1 MGCSWSKNQPL
12 SDGELQNILGKPLED
27 IKKLYSFGKELG
39 KRTESEHIV
48 MELCG
53 GGELSSRIEAHSYY
67 SEKDSA
73 GILKSIANALQT
85 CHSMGVIH
93 RDVKPENF
101 LFSSEV
107 ENTMLKAIGF
117 GSSVYI
123 KQETELKGKVGSKYY
138 LAPEVLQGKS
148 YGKEIDIWSAGVIL
162 YLLLCGKHPFK
173 TESEIRR
180 GSLDL
185 ERKPWP
191 CVSESAKDLV
201 KKMLTKDPKSR
212 ISASNVLGSLTIVL
226 EFSSSS
232 DRWDETNI
240 TFRAWEITG
249 FDPKPSEHSW
259 IRIQAPYKPIDNVL
273 VLRMKRFGAMN
284 KLKKLA
290 LNVIVEGLEKEL
302 IKDDKDRV
310 FKSMDTDG
318 SGSIT
323 YGELRNGL
331 NAPRSHPNLSLS
343 EARQLM
349 EAADVDGN
357 GRLDLYEYISAT
369 TETNVLVTDEN
380 CTKHSSSLIKM
391 VAAGFVQDE
400 RIDYEEFCAMMRDGK
415 LQPQGKRLNRG
426 EEVRVVNLEIVL
438 LFYVFFCLDNI
449 KRGGSPWLM
458 AAFFWVVTAWI
469 SVFQLMVHAIKGV
482 VWILRHAI
490 KYQPSFVDIK
500 KTEFKTQMMYLSVHA
515 KS

>member
-1 MGCSWSKNQPL
+1 MGCFWSKNQPP

-39 KRTESEHIV
+39 KGNLGTTECIHVV

-73 GILKSIANALQT
+73 GILKSVVIALQT

-107 ENTMLKAIGF
+107 ENTVLKAIGF

-123 KQETELKGKVGSKYY
+123 KQETELKRKVESKYY

-162 YLLLCGKHPFK
+162 YLLLCGKHPFE
-173 TESEIRR
+173 TESKIRR

-185 ERKPWP
+185 ESKPWP
-191 CVSESAKDLV
+191 CVSESAKDFE
-201 KKMLTKDPKSR
+201 K
-212 ISASNVLGSLTIVL
+212 GSLTI
-226 EFSSSS
+226 
-232 DRWDETNI
+232 
-240 TFRAWEITG
+240 ITG
-249 FDPKPSEHSW
+249 FAPKSEHSW
-259 IRIQAPYKPIDNVL
+259 IKIQAPYKPIDNVL

-290 LNVIVEGLEKEL
+290 LNVIVEGLEEEL
-302 IKDDKDRV
+302 IKDDKDRD
-310 FKSMDTDG
+310 FKNMDTDG
-318 SGSIT
+318 TGSIT
-323 YGELRNGL
+323 YGELRIGL
-331 NAPRSHPNLSLS
+331 SAPRSHPNLSLS
-343 EARQLM
+343 EAKQLM

-357 GRLDLYEYISAT
+357 GRMDLCEYISAT

-380 CTKHSSSLIKM
+380 LHKAFQYFDKDGSGYITKNNLKH
-391 VAAGFVQDE
+391 VVGDE
-400 RIDYEEFCAMMRDGK
+400 ANAKNIISEVDTDNDGRIDYEEFCAMMRDGK
-415 LQPQGKRLNRG
+415 LQPEGKR
-426 EEVRVVNLEIVL
+426 VRVVNLEIVL

-449 KRGGSPWLM
+449 KRGGSPWLI
-458 AAFFWVVTAWI
+458 AAFF
-469 SVFQLMVHAIKGV
+469 H
-482 VWILRHAI
+482 
-490 KYQPSFVDIK
+490 
-500 KTEFKTQMMYLSVHA
+500 E
-515 KS
+515 

>member
-1 MGCSWSKNQPL
+1 MGCFWSKNQPP

-39 KRTESEHIV
+39 KGNLGTTYMCEEILTGRSYACKSIQKGKLKSQEDKEAVKKEIEIMFRLSCQHNIVSIKSVYEDRECIHVV

-73 GILKSIANALQT
+73 GILKSVVIALQT

-107 ENTMLKAIGF
+107 ENTVLKAIGF

-123 KQETELKGKVGSKYY
+123 KQETELKRKVESKYY

-162 YLLLCGKHPFK
+162 YLLLCGKHPF
-173 TESEIRR
+173 
-180 GSLDL
+180 
-185 ERKPWP
+185 
-191 CVSESAKDLV
+191 
-201 KKMLTKDPKSR
+201 
-212 ISASNVLGSLTIVL
+212 
-226 EFSSSS
+226 
-232 DRWDETNI
+232 ET
-240 TFRAWEITG
+240 
-249 FDPKPSEHSW
+249 EHSW
-259 IRIQAPYKPIDNVL
+259 IKIQAPYKPIDNVL

-290 LNVIVEGLEKEL
+290 LNVIVEGLEEEL
-302 IKDDKDRV
+302 IKDDKDRD
-310 FKSMDTDG
+310 FKNMDTDG
-318 SGSIT
+318 TGSIT

-331 NAPRSHPNLSLS
+331 NAPRSHPNISLS
-343 EARQLM
+343 EAKQLM

-357 GRLDLYEYISAT
+357 GRMDLYEYISAT

-380 CTKHSSSLIKM
+380 LHKAFQFFDKDGSGYITKNNLKH
-391 VAAGFVQDE
+391 VVGDE
-400 RIDYEEFCAMMRDGK
+400 ANAKDIISEVDTDNDGRINYEEFCAMMRDGK
-415 LQPQGKRLNRG
+415 LQPQGRR
-426 EEVRVVNLEIVL
+426 VRIN
-438 LFYVFFCLDNI
+438 
-449 KRGGSPWLM
+449 
-458 AAFFWVVTAWI
+458 
-469 SVFQLMVHAIKGV
+469 
-482 VWILRHAI
+482 
-490 KYQPSFVDIK
+490 
-500 KTEFKTQMMYLSVHA
+500 
-515 KS
+515 

>member
-39 KRTESEHIV
+39 KGNLGTTYMCEELLIGGNYACKSIWTAIELKSEEDKEAVKKEIEIMFRLSCQHNIVSIKSVYEDRECIHIV

-73 GILKSIANALQT
+73 GILKSIVNALQT

-93 RDVKPENF
+93 RDALTSYKNF
-101 LFSSEV
+101 LFSSED

-123 KQETELKGKVGSKYY
+123 KQGEPGFESKYY

-162 YLLLCGKHPFK
+162 YLLLSGKHPFE

-185 ERKPWP
+185 ESKPWP
-191 CVSESAKDLV
+191 CVSENAKDLV
-201 KKMLTKDPKSR
+201 KKMLTKDPNSR
-212 ISASNVLGSLTIVL
+212 ISASNVL
-226 EFSSSS
+226 
-232 DRWDETNI
+232 
-240 TFRAWEITG
+240 
-249 FDPKPSEHSW
+249 EHSW
-259 IRIQAPYKPIDNVL
+259 IKIQAPYKPIDNVL

-290 LNVIVEGLEKEL
+290 LYVIVEGLEDEL

-310 FKSMDTDG
+310 FKKMDTDG

-343 EARQLM
+343 EAKQLM

-357 GRLDLYEYISAT
+357 GRMDLYEYISAT
-369 TETNVLVTDEN
+369 TETSVLVTDEN
-380 CTKHSSSLIKM
+380 LHKAFQYFDKDGSGYITKNNLKH
-391 VAAGFVQDE
+391 VVGDE
-400 RIDYEEFCAMMRDGK
+400 ANAKDIIS
-415 LQPQGKRLNRG
+415 
-426 EEVRVVNLEIVL
+426 EVDTDNVN
-438 LFYVFFCLDNI
+438 
-449 KRGGSPWLM
+449 
-458 AAFFWVVTAWI
+458 
-469 SVFQLMVHAIKGV
+469 
-482 VWILRHAI
+482 
-490 KYQPSFVDIK
+490 
-500 KTEFKTQMMYLSVHA
+500 
-515 KS
+515 